1 MGFLQIF
8 AAILTEEAILYT
20 LSFLQGYKFVEYQ
33 NKCHKGLQI
42 EELLLLRNCISLKT
56 LQRPI
61 QIADPMEI
69 FLRKK

>member
-33 NKCHKGLQI
+33 YKCQKGLQI
-42 EELLLLRNCISLKT
+42 VKLLVLRTVYL
-56 LQRPI
+56 
-61 QIADPMEI
+61 
-69 FLRKK
+69 

>member
-8 AAILTEEAILYT
+8 AALLAEEAILYT
-20 LSFLQGYKFVEYQ
+20 LSFLQGYRFVEYQ
-33 NKCHKGLQI
+33 YKCQKGLQI
-42 EELLLLRNCISLKT
+42 VKLLVLRNCISLKT

-61 QIADPMEI
+61 QIAYPMEI

>member
-33 NKCHKGLQI
+33 YKCQKGLQI
-42 EELLLLRNCISLKT
+42 VKLLVLRNCISLKT
-56 LQRPI
+56 LQRCI